1 MKLLLL
7 SDVYKQGVAGELVD
21 VADGYGRNYLIPK
34 KLAVRATAGELKK
47 AEGLRATAAARK
59 AELEDRL
66 NDLARQIDGVELVF
80 GRRAANTGKLFGSV
94 TTSDLAEALH
104 KKSGIDINRRR
115 ISQQALR
122 EIGTFHVPVRL
133 GSEMSPVLKVV
144 VVREDDLADYL
155 AGKTDAPPMVELEGT
170 DNQFE
175 AATEAAP
182 ADAETAAE
190 PTAE

>member
-7 SDVYKQGVAGELVD
+7 SDVYKQGVAGEVVD

-34 KLAVRATAGELKK
+34 KLAVRATSGELKK

-59 AELEDRL
+59 AELESRL

-94 TTSDLAEALH
+94 TTTDLAEALNT
-104 KKSGIDINRRR
+104 KTGIDINRRR

-122 EIGTFHVPVRL
+122 EIGTFYVPVRL
-133 GSEMSPVLKVV
+133 GTEISPTLKVV
-144 VVREDDLADYL
+144 VVREDELASYL
-155 AGKTDAPPMVELEGT
+155 AGNTAAPPVVDLGT
-170 DNQFE
+170 EVPSDE
-175 AATEAAP
+175 VATEAP
-182 ADAETAAE
+182 ADAEPAAE
-190 PTAE
+190 TANE

>member
-7 SDVYKQGVAGELVD
+7 SDVYKQGVAGEVVD

-34 KLAVRATAGELKK
+34 KLAVKATAGELKK

-94 TTSDLAEALH
+94 TTTDLAEALH
-104 KKSGIDINRRR
+104 KKTGIDINRRR

-122 EIGTFHVPVRL
+122 EIGTFYVPVRL
-133 GSEMSPVLKVV
+133 GTEMSPTLKVV
-144 VVREDDLADYL
+144 VVREDELADYL
-155 AGKTDAPPMVELEGT
+155 AGKSDAPPVVALDGAE
-170 DNQFE
+170 N
-175 AATEAAP
+175 APAEAAP
-182 ADAETAAE
+182 ADVEPAAE
-190 PTAE
+190 AAAE